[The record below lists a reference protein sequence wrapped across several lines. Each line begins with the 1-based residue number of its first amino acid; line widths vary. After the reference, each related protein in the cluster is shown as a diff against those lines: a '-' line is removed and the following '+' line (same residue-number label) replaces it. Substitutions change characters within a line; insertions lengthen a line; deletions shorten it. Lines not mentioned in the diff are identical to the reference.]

1 MNANESNESLVNMD
15 NPINKVEDFCTLV
28 NWNDV
33 PMYMPININDLTL
46 TTYMENYDCTGEV
59 DSSIEITMEVLNIR
73 TLAEFKSYCNL
84 AFEYD
89 NTYGFVFNNEPRFD
103 IGTMATNSDGSPVTI
118 YDLLE
123 EINAYEP
130 PFTGF
135 NELGEPIDEPEAS

>member
-15 NPINKVEDFCTLV
+15 NPINKVEDFCTLESRY
-28 NWNDV
+28 DV
-33 PMYMPININDLTL
+33 PMYVPVNINDLTL

-73 TLAEFKSYCNL
+73 TMAEFKSYCNL

-89 NTYGFVFNNEPRFD
+89 NECGFMFNDDPKFD
-103 IGTMATNSDGSPVTI
+103 VGTMASNSDGSPVTI
-118 YDLLE
+118 RDLIE

-130 PFTGF
+130 SYTGY
-135 NELGEPIDEPEAS
+135 N